1 MSLESFSLFRHSVL
15 RCIAIHVGRKILCEL
30 NIFFALT
37 TTTTTTTESRA
48 VNVFKPPVALFL
60 LIRGLLLL
68 PLFVRVLCLVLL
80 LLFITLCPSSFELI
94 LTRERELVALR

>member
-15 RCIAIHVGRKILCEL
+15 RCIAIHVGRKPLCEL
-30 NIFFALT
+30 NIFFAL

-60 LIRGLLLL
+60 LIRCLLLL

-80 LLFITLCPSSFELI
+80 LLFITLCPSSFALI